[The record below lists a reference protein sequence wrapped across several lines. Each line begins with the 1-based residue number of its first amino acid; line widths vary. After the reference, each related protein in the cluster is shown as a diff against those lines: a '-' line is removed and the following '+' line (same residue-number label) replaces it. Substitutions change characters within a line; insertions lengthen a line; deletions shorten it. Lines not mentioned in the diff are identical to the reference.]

1 MVEIL
6 EHSDLLEIPSGV
18 ICHQVN
24 CIGAMGA
31 GLALQIRKKWSIVYE
46 NTKVIASHSSHVLTN
61 FLGMYLT

>member
-6 EHSDLLEIPSGV
+6 EHSNLLNIRSGV

-31 GLALQIRKKWSIVYE
+31 GLALQIRNKWPIVYE
-46 NTKVIASHSSHVLTN
+46 K
-61 FLGMYLT
+61 YKEDCR